1 MNGFWSN
8 CRCLGD
14 EHLGLVTS
22 IDRIAIFQNTFVAL
36 PLKFRLNYGLLIIDR
51 PYRSYPRKER
61 AVLKWTVKKWFFWS
75 NTLSLSKKNY
85 LKKRYSND
93 GLIWGNLFAT
103 ARVIRLRWK
112 VQNKFSVTSYFRIV
126 ELHSYDF
133 IPNLVSFLTKKVNF
147 GKQVSASSFV
157 KVYQHF
163 NTNLFSFKVKL
174 LPNKIQKINWNL

>member
-1 MNGFWSN
+1 MSTLFFRIVPRWKWQFKPEMKCMNGFWSN

-75 NTLSLSKKNY
+75 NTLSLSKKIFERTLFERSTY
-85 LKKRYSND
+85 LRESVYGSSSNKTSAESPKQIWRY
-93 GLIWGNLFAT
+93 IIF
-103 ARVIRLRWK
+103 
-112 VQNKFSVTSYFRIV
+112 
-126 ELHSYDF
+126 
-133 IPNLVSFLTKKVNF
+133 
-147 GKQVSASSFV
+147 
-157 KVYQHF
+157 
-163 NTNLFSFKVKL
+163 
-174 LPNKIQKINWNL
+174 